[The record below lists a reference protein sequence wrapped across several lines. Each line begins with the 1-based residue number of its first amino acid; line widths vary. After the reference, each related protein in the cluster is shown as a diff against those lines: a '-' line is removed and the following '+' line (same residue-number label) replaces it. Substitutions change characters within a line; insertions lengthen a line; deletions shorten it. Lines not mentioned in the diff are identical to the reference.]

1 MINVILKE
9 RKEKKEKRKKEINVQ
24 FNFLLN
30 ETGPIAPP
38 PPVKWRTWVKT
49 HSKFFG

>member
-1 MINVILKE
+1 MIKVILKE
-9 RKEKKEKRKKEINVQ
+9 KKKKKGKEINVQ
-24 FNFLLN
+24 FNFFFFLN

-49 HSKFFG
+49 HSKFVG